1 MDTVAQ
7 QMDAATAM
15 VAQLRSALQNTLVA
29 AAFPNDPPADTTAA
43 SSTQGS
49 LQPLEESTCTP
60 HGDPPV
66 GATAV
71 PAAAPLSA
79 PALLPAPELAA
90 VEASLVARP
99 FSTFMA
105 WGLAAPVTRTLKS
118 FSKELAAL
126 GRDRELAAP
135 GLRSPHRIILL
146 SSRLGLRHPNK
157 RSPGCTGFGSANPRS
172 PAAAA
177 SCEPTWRC

>member
-1 MDTVAQ
+1 
-7 QMDAATAM
+7 MDAATAM

-29 AAFPNDPPADTTAA
+29 AAFGNDPPADNTAA

-49 LQPLEESTCTP
+49 LQPPGESTCTP

-71 PAAAPLSA
+71 PAAAPPFA

-90 VEASLVARP
+90 VEASLVTRP

-105 WGLAAPVTRTLKS
+105 WGLAAPVTRTIKP
-118 FSKELAAL
+118 FSKELAAF
-126 GRDRELAAP
+126 GRDGELAAP
-135 GLRSPHRIILL
+135 SLQK
-146 SSRLGLRHPNK
+146 SRLHLQ
-157 RSPGCTGFGSANPRS
+157 SIY
-172 PAAAA
+172 
-177 SCEPTWRC
+177 